1 MFRIIVRDSWQWP
14 RWNIPRTGL
23 FLRDLTLASVGTV
36 VDSNLLFQLGNFAG
50 TMFLLEGN
58 FLCSKRYGEM
68 AEREGC
74 ILYHHRR
81 PGKRVKKKESPLGCG
96 VNLLHLGEGDYMWA
110 AGPRVTSGPLATR
123 RQPTIK
129 NTASGN

>member
-1 MFRIIVRDSWQWP
+1 
-14 RWNIPRTGL
+14 
-23 FLRDLTLASVGTV
+23 
-36 VDSNLLFQLGNFAG
+36 
-50 TMFLLEGN
+50 
-58 FLCSKRYGEM
+58 M

-110 AGPRVTSGPLATR
+110 AGPPGATR
-123 RQPTIK
+123 DATAAHNKKHRLRQLGVGCSLQVAK
-129 NTASGN
+129 LKR